1 MTPGDVSSGD
11 EHTHRVRHVS
21 PPESVPVFNCLV
33 LVAPRNA
40 AGNIVARAA
49 NLADIS
55 SEAPTER
62 EALQKLVPA
71 FKARLAEFHASGE
84 PIPWLDPP
92 HPPAAGEQ
100 QRWIAVHL

>member
-1 MTPGDVSSGD
+1 MEPGDASQQHD
-11 EHTHRVRHVS
+11 EMHRVRHIS
-21 PPESVPVFNCLV
+21 PPVEVPVFNCLV

-40 AGNIVARAA
+40 AGNVVARAA
-49 NLADIS
+49 NLEGFSA
-55 SEAPTER
+55 EAPTER

-71 FKARLAEFHASGE
+71 FKAKLAEHHASGE